1 MNMEELDGLLVDKLK
16 SCVSGKRLPDGFSE
30 RMISEIRRSR
40 RALRIRVVSASVIV
54 IVLCSVVM
62 GLLAES
68 PGRGPK
74 ETALVAAREGGT
86 KEKVSGWMMLLGVF
100 RECFKRSRTS
110 KRKEEY

>member
-1 MNMEELDGLLVDKLK
+1 MRKNSV
-16 SCVSGKRLPDGFSE
+16 
-30 RMISEIRRSR
+30 IRRSR

-86 KEKVSGWMMLLGVF
+86 KEKVSGWMLLGVF